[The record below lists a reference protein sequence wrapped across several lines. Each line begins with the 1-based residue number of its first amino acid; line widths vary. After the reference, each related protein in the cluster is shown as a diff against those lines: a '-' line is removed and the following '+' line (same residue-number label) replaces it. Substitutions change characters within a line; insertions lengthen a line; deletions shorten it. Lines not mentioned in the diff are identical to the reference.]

1 MNFRSELIELLAST
15 TNIHKDDIANLLATP
30 PDPKLGDF
38 AFPCFK
44 LGKNAKEEAQKLQ
57 EKITLPTFIEKTQVA
72 GPYLNFYFN
81 QQVLAKL
88 ILTEI
93 HRDQERYG
101 SNTSGKGKTIV
112 VDYSAPNIAKPFS
125 IGHLRSTIIGQCLY
139 NVHKTLGY
147 KVVGVNHL
155 GDWGTQFGKLIVA
168 YQKWGNPEELKKD
181 PIKYLLH
188 LYVKF
193 HKVAEEDG
201 GLVDDARIAFK
212 KLEEGDEK
220 FTALWKEF
228 KDLSLIEF
236 KRIYDLLGIHFD
248 SWNGEAF
255 YINKTPEIVTKL
267 QEKDLLKKSEGAL
280 IIDLEKYKMPPIL
293 VVKSNGATTYHTRDL
308 TTAFFRMNEYSPF
321 KILYVVGSEQKLH
334 FKQLFKALELLG
346 VDKDL
351 YEHVDFGL
359 FRFPEGK
366 MSTRKGNVIFL
377 EDVLTK
383 ATNLALIAI
392 NEKNPDLKNKEQ
404 VAQDVGIGAII
415 FSDLSSDRVRNIEFN
430 WERMLSFEGDTGPYL
445 QYTHARACSILRKAS
460 KEKGI
465 RVEKNIEFSVLSTP
479 QEGALLKTLAQF
491 PDVLAKVVKDYK
503 PHHIANFAI
512 ILSQQFNEFYH
523 AHQVIDDDEQVM
535 KARILLVF
543 CTKQVLGNALLLLNM
558 KAPTEM

>member
-1 MNFRSELIELLAST
+1 MNFQSELIELLAST
-15 TNIHKDDIANLLATP
+15 TSLDKDDVANLLATP

-57 EKITLPTFIEKTQVA
+57 EKIILPNFIEKTQVA

-88 ILTEI
+88 VLTDINRE
-93 HRDQERYG
+93 QERYG
-101 SNTSGKGKTIV
+101 ANTIGKGKTIV
-112 VDYSAPNIAKPFS
+112 IDYSAPNIAKPFS

-168 YQKWGNPEELKKD
+168 FQKWGNAQELKKD
-181 PIKYLLH
+181 PIKYLLS

-193 HKVAEEDG
+193 HKEAEVDG

-220 FTALWKEF
+220 FTALWNEF
-228 KDLSLIEF
+228 KDLSLVEF
-236 KRIYDLLGIHFD
+236 KRIYELLGIHFD

-255 YINKTPEIVTKL
+255 YINKTSQIVTKL
-267 QEKDLLKKSEGAL
+267 QEKNLLKKSEGAL
-280 IIDLEKYKMPPIL
+280 IIDLEEYKMPPIL

-308 TTAFFRMNEYSPF
+308 TTAQFRIQEYSPF

-334 FKQLFKALELLG
+334 FRQLFKALELLG

-351 YEHVDFGL
+351 CEHVDFGL

-383 ATNLALIAI
+383 ATNLALVAI

-415 FSDLSSDRVRNIEFN
+415 FSDLTSDRVRNIEFN

-460 KEKGI
+460 KKKGI
-465 RVEKNIEFSVLSTP
+465 KVEQMVDYSLLLSP
-479 QEGALLKTLAQF
+479 EEGALLKTLAQF
-491 PDVLAKVVKDYK
+491 PDILAKVVKDYK

-523 AHQVIDDDEQVM
+523 AHQVIDDNEQIM